1 VRAPLLRPMV
11 WRFTEYSVLSTWY
24 LVLNDVYAEHHST
37 LERAG
42 AGATTFV
49 MNDFTPFFSSL
60 LIGSATALTAHAGR
74 DLLAR
79 GFARIE
85 RDVAD
90 KLRALRMAPRSLR
103 QLLVAWLV
111 TIGCVFAVLGLV
123 LESPLLALAI
133 CAILAC
139 LPWYLVRR
147 LAERRRLAI
156 EDQLADSM
164 VSFSNGVR
172 AGLSIPQAL
181 DILAEQSPRPVRDE
195 FRQITS
201 EFNLGKPLEQT
212 LVESKERLR
221 SENFSLFAAAL
232 LASRR
237 SGGKLNETVERIARS
252 VLELQR
258 LERKVQS
265 ETAQAR
271 KSAVYMAIAPAVI
284 LVVYYFVDP
293 VNTTA
298 LFTTF
303 FGQMLLSAAL
313 VLNVTAYVWARVILS
328 PDI

>member
-1 VRAPLLRPMV
+1 MNATPLL
-11 WRFTEYSVLSTWY
+11 
-24 LVLNDVYAEHHST
+24 
-37 LERAG
+37 
-42 AGATTFV
+42 
-49 MNDFTPFFSSL
+49 SSL
-60 LIGSATALTAHAGR
+60 LFGSAAALGVYAGKGT
-74 DLLAR
+74 LGSA
-79 GFARIE
+79 FAWIE
-85 RDVAD
+85 HDVGD
-90 KLRALRMAPRSLR
+90 KLRALRIAPRRLR
-103 QLLVAWLV
+103 RMLVAWLV
-111 TIGCVFAVLGLV
+111 TIGGIFLSLGIVLQ
-123 LESPLLALAI
+123 SPLLALAI
-133 CAILAC
+133 CAVLAC
-139 LPWYLVRR
+139 LPWYVVRR

-156 EDQLADSM
+156 EDQLADAM

-172 AGLSIPQAL
+172 AGLSIPQSI

-195 FRQITS
+195 FRQIVS

-212 LVESKERLR
+212 LVEAKERLH
-221 SENFSLFAAAL
+221 SDNFSLFAAAL

-237 SGGKLNETVERIARS
+237 SGGKLNETVERIAHS

-271 KSAVYMAIAPAVI
+271 KAAVYMAIAPALI

-293 VNTTA
+293 DNTVA

-313 VLNVTAYVWARVILS
+313 LLNIAAYLWARYILS

>member
-1 VRAPLLRPMV
+1 M
-11 WRFTEYSVLSTWY
+11 
-24 LVLNDVYAEHHST
+24 T
-37 LERAG
+37 LEFAP
-42 AGATTFV
+42 V
-49 MNDFTPFFSSL
+49 VSSL
-60 LIGSATALTAHAGR
+60 VVGSAAGFSAFAGR

-79 GFARIE
+79 GFAWIE
-85 RDVAD
+85 QDVAD
-90 KLRALRMAPRSLR
+90 KLRALRMVPRSLR
-103 QLLVAWLV
+103 RLLVVWLI
-111 TIGCVFAVLGLV
+111 TIGSIFAVLGVV
-123 LESPLLALAI
+123 LGSPLLALAM
-133 CAILAC
+133 CTILAC
-139 LPWYLVRR
+139 LPWYVVRR
-147 LAERRRLAI
+147 LAQRRRQQI
-156 EDQLADSM
+156 EDQLADAM

-172 AGLSIPQAL
+172 AGLSIAQAL

-195 FRQITS
+195 FRQIVS

-212 LVESKERLR
+212 LVEAKDRLR

-258 LERKVQS
+258 LERKLQS

-271 KSAVYMAIAPAVI
+271 KSAVYMAIAPGVI
-284 LVVYYFVDP
+284 LIVYWFVDP
-293 VNTTA
+293 VNTAA

-313 VLNVTAYVWARVILS
+313 VLNVMAYVWARYILS

>member
-1 VRAPLLRPMV
+1 MNAAPL
-11 WRFTEYSVLSTWY
+11 
-24 LVLNDVYAEHHST
+24 
-37 LERAG
+37 
-42 AGATTFV
+42 
-49 MNDFTPFFSSL
+49 FSSL
-60 LIGSATALTAHAGR
+60 LFAAAAGIGAYAGR
-74 DLLAR
+74 DALSAAFDWLL
-79 GFARIE
+79 
-85 RDVAD
+85 RDVGD
-90 KLRALRMAPRSLR
+90 KLRALRIVPRSLPR
-103 QLLVAWLV
+103 LLIAWLV
-111 TIGCVFAVLGLV
+111 AIVVIFLVLGLA
-123 LESPLLALAI
+123 LESPVIALTV
-133 CAILAC
+133 CAIVAC
-139 LPWYLVRR
+139 LPWYIVRR

-156 EDQLADSM
+156 EDQLADAM

-195 FRQITS
+195 FRQIVS

-212 LVESKERLR
+212 LVEAKDRLH
-221 SENFSLFAAAL
+221 SDNFSLFAAAL

-237 SGGKLNETVERIARS
+237 SGGKLNATVERIAHS

-271 KSAVYMAIAPAVI
+271 KAAVYMAIAPAAI

-303 FGQMLLSAAL
+303 FGQMLLCIAV
-313 VLNVTAYVWARVILS
+313 VLNLVAYVWARVILT

>member
-1 VRAPLLRPMV
+1 MNATPLL
-11 WRFTEYSVLSTWY
+11 
-24 LVLNDVYAEHHST
+24 
-37 LERAG
+37 
-42 AGATTFV
+42 
-49 MNDFTPFFSSL
+49 SSL
-60 LIGSATALTAHAGR
+60 LFGSAAGLGVYAGR
-74 DLLAR
+74 DTLGK
-79 GFARIE
+79 GFAWIE
-85 RDVAD
+85 RDVGD
-90 KLRALRMAPRSLR
+90 KLRALRVAPRPLR
-103 QLLVAWLV
+103 RLLVTWLA
-111 TIGCVFAVLGLV
+111 TIGGIFVVLGIMLG
-123 LESPLLALAI
+123 SPLLALAI
-133 CAILAC
+133 CAILAA
-139 LPWYLVRR
+139 LPWYVVRR
-147 LAERRRLAI
+147 LAERRRWHI
-156 EDQLADSM
+156 EDQLADAM

-172 AGLSIPQAL
+172 AGLSVPQAL

-212 LVESKERLR
+212 ITEAKERLR

-252 VLELQR
+252 VLEMQR

-271 KSAVYMAIAPAVI
+271 KSAVYMALAPAII

-293 VNTTA
+293 MNTTA

-303 FGQMLLSAAL
+303 FGQVLLSAAV
-313 VLNVTAYVWARVILS
+313 VLNVMAYVWARLILS

>member
-1 VRAPLLRPMV
+1 MNPTLTSLL
-11 WRFTEYSVLSTWY
+11 
-24 LVLNDVYAEHHST
+24 
-37 LERAG
+37 
-42 AGATTFV
+42 
-49 MNDFTPFFSSL
+49 SSL
-60 LIGSATALTAHAGR
+60 LVGSAAGLATYAGR
-74 DLLAR
+74 DVLATAF
-79 GFARIE
+79 GWIE
-85 RDVAD
+85 RDVGD
-90 KLRALRMAPRSLR
+90 KLRALRMVPRSLPR
-103 QLLVAWLV
+103 LLAAWLI
-111 TIGCVFAVLGLV
+111 TIAAIFVVLGLA
-123 LESPLLALAI
+123 LQSPLLALSI

-147 LAERRRLAI
+147 LAARRRQQI
-156 EDQLADSM
+156 EDQLADAM

-172 AGLSIPQAL
+172 AGLSIAQAL

-195 FRQITS
+195 FRQIVS

-212 LVESKERLR
+212 LIEAKVRLR

-232 LASRR
+232 LASRK

-252 VLELQR
+252 VLEMQR

-293 VNTTA
+293 VNTLA

-303 FGQMLLSAAL
+303 FGQLLLSAAL
-313 VLNVTAYVWARVILS
+313 IFNVTAYVWARFILS

>member
-1 VRAPLLRPMV
+1 MTAI
-11 WRFTEYSVLSTWY
+11 
-24 LVLNDVYAEHHST
+24 
-37 LERAG
+37 
-42 AGATTFV
+42 
-49 MNDFTPFFSSL
+49 PFLSSL
-60 LIGSATALTAHAGR
+60 LFGSAAALGAYAGR
-74 DLLAR
+74 DTLGN
-79 GFARIE
+79 GFAWME
-85 RDVAD
+85 RDVGD
-90 KLRALRMAPRSLR
+90 KLRGLRIATRR
-103 QLLVAWLV
+103 VRRLLIAWLV
-111 TIGCVFAVLGLV
+111 AIASIFLSLGVVLQ
-123 LESPLLALAI
+123 SPLLALAI
-133 CAILAC
+133 CALIAA
-139 LPWYLVRR
+139 LPWYIIRR
-147 LAERRRLAI
+147 LAERRRVAI
-156 EDQLADSM
+156 EDQLADAM

-195 FRQITS
+195 FRQIVS

-212 LVESKERLR
+212 LIEAKERLR

-232 LASRR
+232 LASRK

-252 VLELQR
+252 VLEMQR

-293 VNTTA
+293 INTVA

-303 FGQMLLSAAL
+303 FGQLLLSAA
-313 VLNVTAYVWARVILS
+313 VILNVTSYLWARFILS

>member
-1 VRAPLLRPMV
+1 MIVNATP
-11 WRFTEYSVLSTWY
+11 VL
-24 LVLNDVYAEHHST
+24 
-37 LERAG
+37 
-42 AGATTFV
+42 
-49 MNDFTPFFSSL
+49 SSL
-60 LIGSATALTAHAGR
+60 LFGSAAGLGAYAGR
-74 DLLAR
+74 DVLGAGYLW
-79 GFARIE
+79 IE
-85 RDVAD
+85 HDVGD
-90 KLRALRMAPRSLR
+90 KLRALRIVPRSLR
-103 QLLVAWLV
+103 RLLIAWLI
-111 TIGCVFAVLGLV
+111 TIGSIFLLLGVVLQ
-123 LESPLLALAI
+123 SPLLALAI
-133 CAILAC
+133 CAVLAC
-139 LPWYLVRR
+139 LPWYIVRR

-156 EDQLADSM
+156 EDQLADAM

-195 FRQITS
+195 FRQLVS

-212 LVESKERLR
+212 LVEAKERLH
-221 SENFSLFAAAL
+221 SDNFSLFAAAL

-237 SGGKLNETVERIARS
+237 SGGKLNETVERIAHS

-271 KSAVYMAIAPAVI
+271 KAAVYMAIAPAVI

-293 VNTTA
+293 VNTLA

-303 FGQMLLSAAL
+303 FGQMLLCVALLLNIAAYL
-313 VLNVTAYVWARVILS
+313 WARFILS

>member
-1 VRAPLLRPMV
+1 VIDFSPL
-11 WRFTEYSVLSTWY
+11 
-24 LVLNDVYAEHHST
+24 A
-37 LERAG
+37 
-42 AGATTFV
+42 
-49 MNDFTPFFSSL
+49 SSL
-60 LIGSATALTAHAGR
+60 LIGSAVAAGAYGAR
-74 DLLAR
+74 DWLAE
-79 GFARIE
+79 GFAWIE
-85 RDVAD
+85 HDVAD
-90 KLRALRMAPRSLR
+90 KLRALRIAPRSLR
-103 QLLVAWLV
+103 QLLLAWAITLGSVLV
-111 TIGCVFAVLGLV
+111 VLGLV
-123 LESPLLALAI
+123 LESLVPALAI
-133 CAILAC
+133 CAIVAA
-139 LPWYLVRR
+139 LPWYVVRR
-147 LAERRRLAI
+147 LAERRRRAI
-156 EDQLADSM
+156 EDQLADAM

-212 LVESKERLR
+212 LTEAKERLR

-284 LVVYYFVDP
+284 LVVYWFVDP

-298 LFTTF
+298 LFITF
-303 FGQMLLSAAL
+303 FGQALLSTAL
-313 VLNVTAYVWARVILS
+313 VLNVVAYVWARYILS